1 MFRPIIILLLL
12 IDLLLAG
19 CKTWGPNDAPYNCDT
34 AYNFCKGNARDIVAS
49 QRYEED
55 YNRCRG
61 R

>member
-1 MFRPIIILLLL
+1 MKIKLFVILVGSVF
-12 IDLLLAG
+12 LLA
-19 CKTWGPNDAPYNCDT
+19 CETTGPNGAPYNCDT

-49 QRYEED
+49 QRCEED